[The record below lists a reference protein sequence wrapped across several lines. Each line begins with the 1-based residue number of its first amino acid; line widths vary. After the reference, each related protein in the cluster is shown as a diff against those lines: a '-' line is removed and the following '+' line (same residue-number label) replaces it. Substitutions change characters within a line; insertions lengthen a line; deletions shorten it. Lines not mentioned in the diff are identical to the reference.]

1 MRKWKQA
8 LALVLALVM
17 TLSLVA
23 LPSFAEG
30 EGDGGGTAATQ
41 PVWPAEGSI
50 KLDKDAKAVE
60 GQKNLWEVTLGI
72 QGKNYKT
79 TSDVV
84 LVIDNSNSMYYAN
97 GVDSSN
103 GYESAS
109 KAPRMKNTI
118 AAAKAFA
125 DKLLTENSTTRIALV
140 VYGTNVHWST
150 DFYDAAHKSDLT
162 KKLGEI
168 SQDSDNGGTNQQ
180 AGIHKAQELLAAS
193 TGKQKN
199 IVILS
204 DGEATFCYEV
214 TAVNQSAP
222 LEFDYELLKESNCG
236 IGSHNTPTVQLNAT
250 EPKGDTALTIKSCN
264 YNTVIGQGNKFALK
278 DQSYSLSVNGYFN
291 HPQVTGSFKC
301 SHFMA
306 TEQTWNY
313 TIDANN
319 SNGQNNSTVHF
330 TGYETKDTTFSTRV
344 SSLDV
349 TNSGQ
354 STIWEANTAK
364 TAGTTIFSVA
374 LQAGT
379 NGENTLKSC
388 ATDAAKGYFAIGQ
401 NDNVEQK
408 LTSAFEAIA
417 GSIAIAASNGSV
429 ADTMGENVQLSFSGT
444 APVITTDKAVYD
456 AGEADVYISQGSAT
470 YDAVARR
477 INWTVGN
484 VREGDNPIMKYKVT
498 VKEGYNPSTNE
509 VLDANKE
516 ATFSYKNYLGED
528 TVGTFPV
535 PQVTVGGGNILVHY
549 YLVNDQGKPINENGA
564 VVESPALAE
573 QVKPAAY
580 HEVDGSTGLS
590 YNIPYTVSHDNV
602 ANYNYFGSYILN
614 NGDLIKGDFVEVTL
628 TAANSNQHVWFAYT
642 QTFNVVHVR
651 MDENGAAKTVQTDT
665 YTVSASFN
673 LTDKVNKDKDG
684 NAVTEGTFLYG
695 GAFQDAACTTA
706 YPFAEGETGLS
717 FAPKAGQTY
726 YIWEVPSAYL
736 VPKTLDC
743 WEHNTEGQLDVIG
756 YYMLSVIDREVYKE
770 VGFYVNDV
778 RTPANQRTYKAID
791 EDRGTTVV
799 NLPEGQSVAFEGI
812 TINLKQEGQSDS
824 YTPSDLVPADKYGY
838 MLCYGLD
845 KNTYWSEAGKAVSY
859 YPYWVTL
866 DGVEV
871 TNNVTRVGTYQGVG
885 HDRIQTANESRTAGC
900 TVPAAAET
908 QLLTMAFYCA
918 DGTPITADVPTVE
931 DVTVTVVDGAK
942 TYELTVPVGT
952 SARDQISYQAPVGKV
967 FAGWFTDE
975 ACTTPANLD
984 SITQDTTI
992 YAKYVSD
999 SYLDLHYA
1007 RNGLFRLRGVTLISA
1022 VDNPANYQESGI
1034 IVDGEKLP
1042 VAYAARYR
1050 LFYTASGLFG
1060 AARNAK
1066 LMIAH
1071 QSLSGSGTLEVTPY
1085 WVTKDG
1091 TTVLGENHTLHY
1103 NTRTIWE

>member
-1 MRKWKQA
+1 MKKWKQA

-17 TLSLVA
+17 ALSLVA

-30 EGDGGGTAATQ
+30 EETGGGTAATQ

-50 KLDKDAKAVE
+50 KLDKDARAVE
-60 GQKNLWEVTLGI
+60 GQENLWEVTLGI

-84 LVIDNSNSMYYAN
+84 LVIDCSGSMKE
-97 GVDSSN
+97 G
-103 GYESAS
+103 S
-109 KAPRMKNTI
+109 KLTNTR
-118 AAAKAFA
+118 AAAKAFG
-125 DKLLTENSTTRIALV
+125 DKLLTENSTTRIAIVTFIDTATAYNNGHFYTASELV
-140 VYGTNVHWST
+140 
-150 DFYDAAHKSDLT
+150 DFKDAVDAAT
-162 KKLGEI
+162 YA
-168 SQDSDNGGTNQQ
+168 NGGTNQQ
-180 AGIHKAQELLAAS
+180 AGIHVAQQLLASASS

-204 DGEATFCYEV
+204 DGEPTYSHPFVATATYSGCEAWTWIDCPWGGSITNIGAFAPSYSDIVGAGNSFTMNYNAAV
-214 TAVNQSAP
+214 TAT
-222 LEFDYELLKESNCG
+222 C
-236 IGSHNTPTVQLNAT
+236 
-250 EPKGDTALTIKSCN
+250 PKHGD
-264 YNTVIGQGNKFALK
+264 
-278 DQSYSLSVNGYFN
+278 
-291 HPQVTGSFKC
+291 
-301 SHFMA
+301 
-306 TEQTWNY
+306 
-313 TIDANN
+313 
-319 SNGQNNSTVHF
+319 ST
-330 TGYETKDTTFSTRV
+330 TKDYVYNLNGTYTTSKGTDNGV
-344 SSLDV
+344 A
-349 TNSGQ
+349 
-354 STIWEANTAK
+354 TIWEANQAK
-364 TAGTTIFSVA
+364 AAGTTIFSVA

-401 NDNVEQK
+401 NDDVEQK
-408 LTSAFEAIA
+408 LTAAFEAIA

-429 ADTMGENVQLSFSGT
+429 ADTMGDKVQLSFSGA
-444 APVITTDKAVYD
+444 APVITNDKAVYD
-456 AGEADVYISQGSAT
+456 AGNADVYVSQGSAT
-470 YDAVARR
+470 YDANARR
-477 INWTVGN
+477 INWNVGN

-498 VKEGYNPSTNE
+498 VRGDYNPSTNE
-509 VLDANKE
+509 VLDANE
-516 ATFSYKNYLGED
+516 SATFSYKNYLGED

-549 YLVNDQGKPINENGA
+549 YLVNDQGQPINENGA
-564 VVESPALAE
+564 VVESPALAK
-573 QVKPAAY
+573 QVKTAAY
-580 HEVDGSTGLS
+580 HEENGSTGLS

-614 NGDLIKGDFVEVTL
+614 DSNLTKGDSVDVTL
-628 TAANSNQHVWFAYT
+628 TAANSNQHVWFAYY

-717 FAPKAGQTY
+717 FAPQAGETY
-726 YIWEVPSAYL
+726 YIWEVPNTYL
-736 VPKTLDC
+736 KPMALSC

-756 YYMLSVIDREVYKE
+756 FYMVSAIDRALYKE
-770 VGFYVNDV
+770 AGFYVNDV
-778 RTPANQRTYKAID
+778 RTPANQMTYGAID
-791 EDRGTTVV
+791 EDRTTVA
-799 NLPEGQSVAFEGI
+799 NLPEGQSVAFKGI

-824 YTPSDLVPADKYGY
+824 YTAASVVTGDKYGY

-845 KNTYWSEAGKAVSY
+845 KDTYWPQAGASVSY

-871 TNNVTRVGTYQGVG
+871 TNSVTRTGTYQGTG
-885 HDRIQTANESRTAGC
+885 AGKIKSTDESRTADC
-900 TVPAAAET
+900 TVPAVAET
-908 QLLTMAFYCA
+908 QLLTMASYCA
-918 DGTPITADVPTVE
+918 DGTPISADVPTVE

-942 TYELTVPVGT
+942 TYELTVSAGT
-952 SARDQISYQAPVGKV
+952 GVRNQVAYQAPAGKV
-967 FAGWFTDE
+967 FAGWFADQAYTI
-975 ACTTPANLD
+975 PADLD
-984 SITQDTTI
+984 QVTEDTTI

-999 SYLDLHYA
+999 SYLDLHYV

-1034 IVDGEKLP
+1034 IVDGVKVP
-1042 VAYAARYR
+1042 VAYANRYR

-1060 AARNAK
+1060 AARNAR
-1066 LMIAH
+1066 LMITQ
-1071 QSLSGSGTLEVTPY
+1071 QSFSGSGTLEVTPY
-1085 WVTKDG
+1085 WVTLDG
-1091 TTVLGENHTLHY
+1091 TEVHGVTHTLHY

>member
-17 TLSLVA
+17 ALSLVA

-103 GYESAS
+103 GFESAS

-140 VYGTNVHWST
+140 VYGTNVHWFT

-236 IGSHNTPTVQLNAT
+236 DFGSHKTPTVQLNAT
-250 EPKGDTALTIKSCN
+250 EPKVDTALTIKSCN

-306 TEQTWNY
+306 AEKTWNY

-364 TAGTTIFSVA
+364 AAGTTIFSVA

-388 ATDAAKGYFAIGQ
+388 ATDAAKGYFTIGQ

-408 LTSAFEAIA
+408 LTAAFEAIA

-429 ADTMGENVQLSFSGT
+429 ADTMGDEVQLSFSGA
-444 APVITTDKAVYD
+444 APVITNDKAVYD
-456 AGEADVYISQGSAT
+456 AGNADVYISQGSAT
-470 YDAVARR
+470 YDADARR

-498 VKEGYNPSTNE
+498 VKEGYNPHTGE
-509 VLDANKE
+509 VLDANKS

-528 TVGTFPV
+528 TVGIFPV

-549 YLVNDQGKPINENGA
+549 YLVNGQGQPINENGA

-590 YNIPYTVSHDNV
+590 YNTRYTVSHDNV

-614 NGDLIKGDFVEVTL
+614 NGNLIKGDSVEVTL

-642 QTFNVVHVR
+642 QSFYVAHVQ
-651 MDENGAAKTVQTDT
+651 MDKNGQAKQVGATET
-665 YTVSASFN
+665 YPVSAGFN
-673 LTDKVNKDKDG
+673 LTDKVTSG
-684 NAVTEGTFLYG
+684 YLYG
-695 GAFQDAACTTA
+695 GAFQNAACTTA

-717 FAPKAGQTY
+717 FAPKAGETY
-726 YIWEVPSAYL
+726 YIWEVPNTYL
-736 VPKTLDC
+736 IPKTLDC

-778 RTPANQRTYKAID
+778 RTPANQRTYEAID

-799 NLPEGQSVAFEGI
+799 NLPEGQSVAFESI

-845 KNTYWSEAGKAVSY
+845 KNTYWSQADESVSY

-984 SITQDTTI
+984 SITEDTTI

-999 SYLDLHYA
+999 SYLDLHYV

-1042 VAYAARYR
+1042 VAYANRYM
-1050 LFYTASGLFG
+1050 LFNTPASLFG

-1066 LMIAH
+1066 LMIAR

>member
-1 MRKWKQA
+1 MKKWKQA

-17 TLSLVA
+17 ALSLVA

-30 EGDGGGTAATQ
+30 EETGGGTETTQ

-50 KLDKDAKAVE
+50 KLDKDAKAVGGHE
-60 GQKNLWEVTLGI
+60 NLWEVTLGI

-84 LVIDNSNSMYYAN
+84 LVIDCSGSME
-97 GVDSSN
+97 GT
-103 GYESAS
+103 
-109 KAPRMKNTI
+109 KLTNTRK
-118 AAAKAFA
+118 AAKAFG
-125 DKLLTENSTTRIALV
+125 DKLLTENSSTRIAIV
-140 VYGTNVHWST
+140 TFIDEATAHNNGH
-150 DFYDAAHKSDLT
+150 FYTASELSAFETAVDEATYA
-162 KKLGEI
+162 
-168 SQDSDNGGTNQQ
+168 NGGTNQQ

-193 TGKQKN
+193 TGRQKN

-204 DGEATFCYEV
+204 DGEATYCYNV
-214 TAVNQSAP
+214 TAVNETE
-222 LEFDYELLKESNCG
+222 LGYKLYEKSNCG
-236 IGSHNTPTVQLNAT
+236 TARHRTPTVRLDAD
-250 EPKGDTALTIKSCN
+250 DTALTIKSCN
-264 YNTVIGQGNKFALK
+264 YDTPIGSGGSFDLPNNWGNN
-278 DQSYSLSVNGYFN
+278 QTYSLSVDGYFN
-291 HPQVTGSFKC
+291 HPQVTGSFTC
-301 SHFMA
+301 SHGYWDD
-306 TEQTWNY
+306 QTWNY

-349 TNSGQ
+349 TNCGQ

-364 TAGTTIFSVA
+364 KAGTTIFSVA

-388 ATDAAKGYFAIGQ
+388 ATDPAKGYFAIAN
-401 NDNVEQK
+401 NDDVETK
-408 LTSAFEAIA
+408 LNAAFTAIA

-429 ADTMGENVQLSFSGT
+429 ADTMGDKVQLSFSGA
-444 APVITTDKAVYD
+444 APVITNDKAVYD
-456 AGEADVYISQGSAT
+456 AGNADVYISQGSAT
-470 YDAVARR
+470 YDANARR
-477 INWTVGN
+477 INWNVGN

-498 VKEGYNPSTNE
+498 VKEGSNPSTGE
-509 VLDANKE
+509 VLDANE
-516 ATFSYKNYLGED
+516 SATFSYKNYLGED

-549 YLVNDQGKPINENGA
+549 YLVNDQGQPINENGA
-564 VVESPALAE
+564 VVESPALAK
-573 QVKPAAY
+573 QVKTAAY
-580 HEVDGSTGLS
+580 HEENGSTGLS

-614 NGDLIKGDFVEVTL
+614 DSNLTKGDSVDVTL
-628 TAANSNQHVWFAYT
+628 TAANSNQHVWFAYY

-717 FAPKAGQTY
+717 FAPKAGETY
-726 YIWEVPSAYL
+726 YIWEVPNAYL
-736 VPKTLDC
+736 IPKALVG
-743 WEHNTEGQLDVIG
+743 WEHNQDNKLDVIAF
-756 YYMLSVIDREVYKE
+756 YMMAGIDREYYAG
-770 VGFYVNDV
+770 VGFTVNGEDKLSNQNTLIDYSTGDNQGSTKV
-778 RTPANQRTYKAID
+778 VSLTP
-791 EDRGTTVV
+791 
-799 NLPEGQSVAFEGI
+799 GQSAGFQSVE
-812 TINLKQEGQSDS
+812 LKRKDGNTQT
-824 YTPSDLVPADKYGY
+824 YTVTNVVPGYDKGFIA
-838 MLCYGLD
+838 CYGLAQAD
-845 KNTYWSEAGKAVSY
+845 WKNTDVTTTYT
-859 YPYWVTL
+859 PYWITL
-866 DGVEV
+866 DGVKV
-871 TNNVTRVGTYQGVG
+871 TSGVTRTATYQGVG
-885 HDRIQTANESRTAGC
+885 YQRLKTEDTGDAGDPVYAKNTQTATRLMTFASY
-900 TVPAAAET
+900 
-908 QLLTMAFYCA
+908 LA
-918 DGTPITADVPTVE
+918 DSTPIAQETPTVE
-931 DVTVTVVDGAK
+931 NVTVTVRDSNK
-942 TYELTVPVGT
+942 TTQVEIPCGT
-952 SARDQISYQAPVGKV
+952 SARDQISYQAPAGKV

-999 SYLDLHYA
+999 SYLDLHYV

-1022 VDNPANYQESGI
+1022 VDDPANYQESGI
-1034 IVDGEKLP
+1034 IVDGVKVP
-1042 VAYAARYR
+1042 VAYANRYR

-1060 AARNAK
+1060 AARNAR
-1066 LMIAH
+1066 LMITQ

-1103 NTRTIWE
+1103 NTRTIWK